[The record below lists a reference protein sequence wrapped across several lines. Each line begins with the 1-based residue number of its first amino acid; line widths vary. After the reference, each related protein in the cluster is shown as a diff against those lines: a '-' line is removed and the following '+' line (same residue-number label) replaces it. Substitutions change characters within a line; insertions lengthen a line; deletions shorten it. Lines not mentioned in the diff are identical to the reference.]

1 LQKKRKMKKIVVL
14 TGAGI
19 SAESGI
25 KTFRDADGLWE
36 GHDIMEVASPIGW
49 KKNTEL
55 VLDFYNKRRAQLL
68 TVKPNKAH
76 EILAELEEHFDI
88 QIITQNVDDLH
99 ERAGSNKIVHLHG
112 ELLKV
117 RSISNEDFVIDW
129 KHDLNLGDFDLEGNQ
144 LRPHIVWFGEDVP
157 MIEHAIDIVE
167 TADILIIIG
176 TSLQVYPAAGLMNYV
191 NQNVPVYYID
201 PKPATIYDLPNEL
214 KVLPLTAVEGMK
226 INAISPIDGRY
237 RSKTISL
244 SPYFSEEALIKYRVL
259 VEVEYFIALREA
271 DLPQLAMY

>member
-1 LQKKRKMKKIVVL
+1 MKKIVVL

-49 KKNTEL
+49 NKNPTL

-68 TVKPNKAH
+68 TVQPNKAH
-76 EILAELEEHFDI
+76 EILAELEKQFNIH
-88 QIITQNVDDLH
+88 IITQNVDDLH
-99 ERAGSNKIVHLHG
+99 ERAGSSSVLHLHG

-117 RSISNEDFVIDW
+117 RSVANEKNIMHW
-129 KHDLNLGDFDLEGNQ
+129 KTDLNLGDCDEKGNQ
-144 LRPHIVWFGEDVP
+144 LRPHIVWFGEAVP
-157 MIEHAIDIVE
+157 LIEKAIEIVE
-167 TADILIIIG
+167 TADILVIIG

-201 PKPATIYDLPNEL
+201 PKPATIYDLPNKL
-214 KVLPLTAVEGMK
+214 KVLPLSAVEGMK
-226 INAISPIDGRY
+226 IVKDELLNL
-237 RSKTISL
+237 K
-244 SPYFSEEALIKYRVL
+244 
-259 VEVEYFIALREA
+259 
-271 DLPQLAMY
+271 

>member
-1 LQKKRKMKKIVVL
+1 MKRIVVL

-49 KKNTEL
+49 ENNPKL

-68 TVKPNKAH
+68 EVKPNEAH
-76 EILAELEEHFDI
+76 QILAELQSDFDI

-99 ERAGSNKIVHLHG
+99 ERAGSQNVMHLHG

-117 RSISNEDFVIDW
+117 RSITDSEEIHYW
-129 KHDLNLGDFDLEGNQ
+129 TTDLHLGDLDKNGVQ

-157 MIEHAIDIVE
+157 MIEHAIDVIE
-167 TADILIIIG
+167 TADLLLIIG
-176 TSLQVYPAAGLMNYV
+176 TSLQVYPAAGLLNYV

-214 KVLPLTAVEGMK
+214 KVLPLSAVEGMK
-226 INAISPIDGRY
+226 IVKEKLLNL
-237 RSKTISL
+237 K
-244 SPYFSEEALIKYRVL
+244 
-259 VEVEYFIALREA
+259 
-271 DLPQLAMY
+271 

>member
-1 LQKKRKMKKIVVL
+1 MKKIVVL

-49 KKNTEL
+49 KKNPEL

-68 TVKPNKAH
+68 MVKPNKAH

-88 QIITQNVDDLH
+88 HIITQNVDDLH
-99 ERAGSNKIVHLHG
+99 ERAGSNKVVHLHG

-117 RSISNEDFVIDW
+117 RSIFNENFILDW

-157 MIEHAIDIVE
+157 MIEHAIEIVE

-226 INAISPIDGRY
+226 IVKEELVNSIQ
-237 RSKTISL
+237 KTSD
-244 SPYFSEEALIKYRVL
+244 F
-259 VEVEYFIALREA
+259 
-271 DLPQLAMY
+271 